1 MITKPMLAGK
11 VEDLAAVRYPV
22 LVTPK
27 LDGIRCLKING
38 KALTRSFKPIPNK
51 HIREWIESNLPD
63 GVDGE
68 LMCEGTFQE
77 ATGGVMRESGEPEF
91 TYYIF
96 DYITGPSIT
105 PYVDRMKDLKRA
117 NFNGHC
123 KLVLPVEVRSE
134 TELKVI
140 EEKFISEGFEGLM
153 MRTPNS
159 PYKFGRS
166 TEREGWLLKLKRFED
181 DEAIVIAIN
190 EQMHNENEAQKDAFG
205 RTKRSTAKA
214 GLVGSGVAGGFI
226 VKCKKFRNDFGIGMG
241 DSEMAKEVWANR
253 GKYIGAIV
261 KFKYQPIGSTV
272 DAPRFPGFVGFRDK
286 RDISK

>member
-11 VEDLAAVRYPV
+11 VEDMAAVKYPV

-38 KALTRSFKPIPNK
+38 KAVTRTFKPIPNIY
-51 HIREWIESNLPD
+51 IRAWVERNVPD
-63 GVDGE
+63 GMDGE

-77 ATGGVMRESGEPEF
+77 ATGGVMRESGEPRF
-91 TYYIF
+91 TYYVF
-96 DYITGPSIT
+96 DYVKDDLNKSYAGRIADLIASGINGNCRVVIPITVTNEAG
-105 PYVDRMKDLKRA
+105 LKA
-117 NFNGHC
+117 M
-123 KLVLPVEVRSE
+123 
-134 TELKVI
+134 
-140 EEKFISEGFEGLM
+140 EEQFIDDGYEGLM
-153 MRTPNS
+153 MRTPDS
-159 PYKFGRS
+159 PYKCGRS
-166 TEREGWLLKLKRFED
+166 TEREGYLLKMKRFED

-190 EQMHNENEAQKDAFG
+190 EQMHNENEAEKDAFG

-226 VKCKKFRNDFGIGMG
+226 VRCKKFRNDFGIGMG
-241 DSEMAKEVWANR
+241 DSAMAKEVWANR
-253 GKYIGAIV
+253 EKYIGAIV
-261 KFKYQPIGSTV
+261 KFKYQPIGSTS